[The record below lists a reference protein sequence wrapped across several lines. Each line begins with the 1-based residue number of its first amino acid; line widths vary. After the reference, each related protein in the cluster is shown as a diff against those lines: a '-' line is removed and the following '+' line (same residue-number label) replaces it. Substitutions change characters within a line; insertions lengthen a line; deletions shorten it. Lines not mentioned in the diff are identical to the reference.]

1 MQMLET
7 ELLSI
12 LDTEATSPESICAD
26 IARIFGVRTTE
37 IALLQLTGNLL
48 KFVYPPELK
57 RVGAIPLSSSAVA
70 ARTARK
76 KRPDL
81 FNSFTR
87 VKHSSVFEVVK
98 LGETG
103 ANAEVIQKFM
113 SVPILAT
120 DGEVVGVLQVSR
132 KAHSAAAAG
141 PDFTTED
148 LRKLESVAGSLAC
161 LLAQGKF

>member
-1 MQMLET
+1 MEMLET
-7 ELLSI
+7 EALSI
-12 LDTEATSPESICAD
+12 PPSENLTPESVCAD
-26 IARIFGVRTTE
+26 VARIFGVRTTE
-37 IALLQLTGNLL
+37 IALLQLSGNLL
-48 KFVYPPELK
+48 TFVYPPELK

-98 LGETG
+98 LGETE
-103 ANAEVIQKFM
+103 ANPEVIQKFM

-141 PDFTTED
+141 PDFTSED
-148 LRKLESVAGSLAC
+148 LHKLGSVAGSLAR
-161 LLAQGKF
+161 LFAQD

>member
-1 MQMLET
+1 MEMLET
-7 ELLSI
+7 EQLSI
-12 LDTEATSPESICAD
+12 SASEDSPPESICAHV
-26 IARIFGVRTTE
+26 ARIFGVRPTE

-98 LGETG
+98 LGEDG
-103 ANAEVIQKFM
+103 ADAEVIQKFM
-113 SVPILAT
+113 SVPILAGS
-120 DGEVVGVLQVSR
+120 GEVVGVIQVSR
-132 KAHSAAAAG
+132 KAHSAASAG
-141 PDFTTED
+141 ADFTNED
-148 LRKLESVAGSLAC
+148 LHKLGSVARSLAG
-161 LLAQGKF
+161 LMSKDLA